1 MRAFGL
7 LCMRIV
13 AGGLLAVHGYAKLF
27 GGDEKAV
34 HPVARRYLGPG
45 FEQAVQHGGVRG
57 FSQSLTGLGVPAPTP
72 MAALV
77 GLTEFVGGLLVVT
90 GTLTRLA
97 AAALSINL
105 VVAIKLAHWKNGV
118 VGQGGYAYGLSLLG
132 TFVGLVLSG
141 PGAISVDGEPERWL
155 PAACRGACAVK
166 AQRSRL
172 LQSRDD
178 A

>member
-1 MRAFGL
+1 MRAVGL
-7 LCMRIV
+7 LWMRIV

-27 GGDEKAV
+27 GGEEKGV
-34 HPVARRYLGPG
+34 HPLARRYLGPG
-45 FEQAVQHGGVRG
+45 FEQAVQRGGVRG
-57 FSQSLTGLGVPAPTP
+57 FSQSLTGLGVPVPGP

-105 VVAIKLAHWKNGV
+105 VVAIKLAHWKHGI

-132 TFVGLVLSG
+132 TFVGLLLAG
-141 PGAISVDGEPERWL
+141 PGALSVDGEPERWL
-155 PAACRGACAVK
+155 PVLRRRAASVDEQHICRRG
-166 AQRSRL
+166 
-172 LQSRDD
+172 
-178 A
+178 